1 MKTDYDENGQEYCI
15 CEGCGGRIKG
25 SIYFHGDDDDAYCSI
40 ECMVENREVVL
51 DDEICEMSEED
62 VLISDEDICPRR
74 YK

>member
-40 ECMVENREVVL
+40 ECMVENRE
-51 DDEICEMSEED
+51 EICEMSEED

-74 YK
+74 YE